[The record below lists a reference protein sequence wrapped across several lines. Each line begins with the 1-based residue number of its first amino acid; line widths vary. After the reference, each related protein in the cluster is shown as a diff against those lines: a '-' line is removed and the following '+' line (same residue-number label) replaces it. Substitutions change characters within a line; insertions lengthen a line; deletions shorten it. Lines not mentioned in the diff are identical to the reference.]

1 MGQVFRLERREGWIE
16 QIQVSKKRRVDRT
29 GSG

>member
-16 QIQVSKKRRVDRT
+16 QIRVSEKRRVDRT